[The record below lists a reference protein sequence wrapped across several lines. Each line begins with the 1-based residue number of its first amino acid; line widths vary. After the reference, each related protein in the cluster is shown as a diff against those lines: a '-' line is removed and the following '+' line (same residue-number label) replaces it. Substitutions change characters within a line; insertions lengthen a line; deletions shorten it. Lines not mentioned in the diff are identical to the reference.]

1 MAGRGGLT
9 GMDTTSQAPP
19 RLRPATRAGSP
30 EPRRA
35 RKPADGRARAGGQD
49 ARGQYARG
57 QDQRRRISGAGADRA
72 AGGRVAGYRAAGDT
86 ARGRVSGTRGQDARG
101 QDARGQDTRG
111 QVAGVRGDRAVG
123 DRASSG
129 RAGSGRTDSARTG
142 SGRTGSG
149 RVAAGVRGTAGA
161 GAPSGT
167 GSRPSSWRHL
177 RVVGQTAAQP
187 SATSPGSSRTGVS
200 GAGALPVRAAR
211 LRSPAAA
218 VPLPRISFVLLVLVL
233 LAGGLVSLLVVN
245 TTLGASSFRISQLQS
260 DKANLSL
267 QEQTLLG
274 QIAKERSPQGVEER
288 AYQLGMRMPASSNI
302 LDLRNNRYARVPSH
316 AGALGQ
322 DSTAA
327 RRAARHKV
335 TAHSGRAAH
344 AARGATVG
352 RAAHP
357 KRVAASPRTSAGSS
371 Q

>member
-35 RKPADGRARAGGQD
+35 RKPADGRARAGSQD
-49 ARGQYARG
+49 ARGQDARG
-57 QDQRRRISGAGADRA
+57 QDQRRRVTGAGADRA

-101 QDARGQDTRG
+101 Q
-111 QVAGVRGDRAVG
+111 VAGARGDRAVG
-123 DRASSG
+123 DRGSSG
-129 RAGSGRTDSARTG
+129 RAGSARTDSARTG

-187 SATSPGSSRTGVS
+187 FATSPGSSRTGVS

-302 LDLRNNRYARVPSH
+302 LDLRNHRYARVPSH

-327 RRAARHKV
+327 RRTARHKV
-335 TAHSGRAAH
+335 TAHPGRAAH